1 MTKKSLQISLVWRD
15 ENHGS
20 VHAIA
25 AFRVYL
31 ATVDWSQRTHAKFRA
46 CVRRAGFAFHDGRC
60 AYIAATGEQA
70 TREKIL
76 CAELAKAG
84 FQIIGGDVRSCA

>member
-1 MTKKSLQISLVWRD
+1 MTKNPPQISLAWRD

-20 VHAIA
+20 VCAVA
-25 AFRVYL
+25 AFRVYS

-60 AYIAATGEQA
+60 AYIATSGDRAA
-70 TREKIL
+70 REKAL
-76 CAELAKAG
+76 CDEMAKAG
-84 FQIIGGDVRSCA
+84 FQIMRGDVRSCA